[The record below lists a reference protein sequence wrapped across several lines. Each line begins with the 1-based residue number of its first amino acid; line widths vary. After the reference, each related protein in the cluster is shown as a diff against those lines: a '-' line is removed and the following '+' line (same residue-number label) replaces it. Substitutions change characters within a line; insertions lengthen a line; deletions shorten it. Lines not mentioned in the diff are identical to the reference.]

1 MSPFFIRV
9 ELEACGKSW
18 SFLTTVAEE
27 ALIETLIGGAGGLEV
42 ISYGEELEATSK
54 ETRGREVSGGGV
66 VANMAT
72 QA

>member
-1 MSPFFIRV
+1 M
-9 ELEACGKSW
+9 
-18 SFLTTVAEE
+18 AEE

-72 QA
+72 QAKVTVGDLGKDFPH